1 MKEVKIYRKY
11 VWLLIPVLCFVMLNQ
26 MIVFNKIP
34 MAGDT
39 VSHKPIAKWVK
50 DYSAQ
55 NDDYAFWYPHL
66 FSGMPAFGSH
76 IKTPG
81 NPLAGV
87 LNFFLFNRGLK
98 YWFYF
103 SIGGLGI
110 YLFLRRQKLNFT
122 AALFG
127 GMIYSITPYMFGLI
141 NAGHS
146 SKLIALA
153 YAPWVFLTADYCLR
167 KKTWR
172 GVIFLALTAAFQL
185 WANHPQIVY
194 YTWMIIVFWWF
205 WYQTVKIVDR
215 KWSIKS
221 EGKAT
226 LLIISGLLIAIL
238 IVSTPYVFV
247 YEFQGHSNRGAPSVL
262 DKTEETESGVKWDY
276 ATQWSFEPFELI
288 SFIYPYYYG
297 LQNFPTR
304 DIKSAAYW
312 GGMPFTQSTHYFGL
326 LVVLIA
332 VLGAVLKR
340 PDRFQLFLWVTSGL
354 ILLVGFGRHL
364 SILFSPLF
372 HLAPFFSKFRVPSMI
387 YALLPLSFGLL
398 AAFGL
403 DTLINRIN
411 SVNTDNIK
419 RLQKPVLIVFGSVIV
434 LSLIYLLFGS
444 SIITFFK
451 TGEANKYDPRIIP
464 QIKNIRADLFR
475 KGLFLALVLSGGG
488 LAIIWLGFKGS
499 LKSRYVG
506 LLILALTVIDL
517 WIVDNEFLY
526 LHKSRKMEQQFQS
539 NVVTD
544 FLTADKD
551 LFRIFPVDEL
561 NTNWY
566 GYFGLASIGGYRPVK
581 LRTYQDLMD
590 ADGLNNVSILN
601 MLNVKYLVT
610 SKNIPHPSMKLVL
623 PGARKVYENTSVL
636 PKAWMVNRIINA
648 DSQKESLIGT
658 LTKDFQPEKEAIVV
672 NYHAEELPGVGGG
685 DVSVDR
691 YSENEINLTVDAK
704 ATGLLVLSENY
715 YKPGWLASIDGI
727 ETTIY
732 QTNHVLR
739 AVVVPEGE
747 HAVRFWYNDHKWKLT
762 RLISRL
768 SLLMTLIMLGWIYR
782 SRLTVLIR
790 RQK

>member
-1 MKEVKIYRKY
+1 MINLKEYKQYT
-11 VWLLIPVLCFVMLNQ
+11 WLLIPIICFIMIYQ

-55 NDDYAFWYPHL
+55 NDDHAFWYPHL

-76 IKTPG
+76 IRTPG

-98 YWFYF
+98 YWFYL

-122 AALFG
+122 ASLFG

-167 KKTWR
+167 KKAWR
-172 GVIFLALTAAFQL
+172 GVLLLAIAASLQL
-185 WANHPQIVY
+185 WANHPQVVY
-194 YTWMIIVFWWF
+194 YTWMVVVFWWL
-205 WYQTVKIVDR
+205 WLQTTSLVDR
-215 KWSIKS
+215 KWAIKS

-226 LLIISGLLIAIL
+226 LLILSGLLIALL
-238 IVSTPYVFV
+238 IVSTPYVFI

-262 DKTEETESGVKWDY
+262 DQTGETESGVKWDY
-276 ATQWSFEPFELI
+276 ATQWSFEPYELI

-304 DIKSAAYW
+304 DVKSAAYW

-326 LVVLIA
+326 LVILIA
-332 VLGAVLKR
+332 ILGAVLKK
-340 PDRFQLFLWVTSGL
+340 PDRFQTFLWVTSVL

-364 SILFSPLF
+364 PIVFSPLF

-387 YALLPLSFGLL
+387 YALLPLSFSLL

-403 DTLINRIN
+403 DALINRLRT
-411 SVNTDNIK
+411 VNPENIK

-444 SIITFFK
+444 STLSFFK
-451 TGEANKYDPRIIP
+451 TGEANKYDPQIIS
-464 QIKNIRADLFR
+464 QIKNVRADLFQ
-475 KGLFLALVLSGGG
+475 KGLILALVLSGGG
-488 LAIIWLGFKGS
+488 LAVIWLGLKGS
-499 LKSRYVG
+499 IKAKYIGLTLVG
-506 LLILALTVIDL
+506 LTIIDL
-517 WIVDNEFLY
+517 WVVNNEFLF
-526 LHKSRKMEQQFQS
+526 LHKTRKMEQQFQA
-539 NVVTD
+539 NAITD

-551 LFRIFPVDEL
+551 LFRIFPVDDL

-590 ADGLNNVSILN
+590 AGGLNNVSILN
-601 MLNVKYLVT
+601 MLNVKYLIT

-648 DSQKESLIGT
+648 DSQKESLEKVFS
-658 LTKDFQPEKEAIVV
+658 KDFAPDTEAIVN
-672 NYHAEELPGVGGG
+672 NYDAEEISSTGGG
-685 DVSVDR
+685 DVIIEA
-691 YSENEINLTVDAK
+691 YTENEIVLSVDAN
-704 ATGLLVLSENY
+704 ASGLLVLSENY
-715 YKPGWLASIDGI
+715 YAPGWRASVDGQA
-727 ETTIY
+727 TKLY

-739 AVVVPEGE
+739 SVVVPAGK
-747 HAVRFWYNDHKWKLT
+747 HAVKFWYDNCKWQLV
-762 RLISRL
+762 RIISRL

-782 SRLTVLIR
+782 SRLIVLIR

>member
-1 MKEVKIYRKY
+1 MINLKEYKQYT
-11 VWLLIPVLCFVMLNQ
+11 WLLIPIICFIMIYQ

-55 NDDYAFWYPHL
+55 NDDHAFWYSHL

-76 IKTPG
+76 IRTPG

-98 YWFYF
+98 YWFYL

-122 AALFG
+122 ASLFG

-172 GVIFLALTAAFQL
+172 GVLLLAIAASLQL
-185 WANHPQIVY
+185 WANHPQVVY
-194 YTWMIIVFWWF
+194 YTWMVVVFWWL
-205 WYQTVKIVDR
+205 WLQTTNLIDR
-215 KWSIKS
+215 KWAIKS

-226 LLIISGLLIAIL
+226 LLILSGLLIALL
-238 IVSTPYVFV
+238 IVSTPYVFI

-262 DKTEETESGVKWDY
+262 DQTGETESGVKWDY
-276 ATQWSFEPFELI
+276 ATQWSFEPYELI

-304 DIKSAAYW
+304 DVKSAAYW

-326 LVVLIA
+326 LVILIA
-332 VLGAVLKR
+332 ILGAVLKK
-340 PDRFQLFLWVTSGL
+340 PDRFQTFLWVTSVL

-364 SILFSPLF
+364 PILFSPLF

-387 YALLPLSFGLL
+387 YALLPLNFSLL

-403 DTLINRIN
+403 DALINRLRT
-411 SVNTDNIK
+411 VNPENIK

-444 SIITFFK
+444 STLSFFK
-451 TGEANKYDPRIIP
+451 TGEANKYDPQIIS
-464 QIKNIRADLFR
+464 QIKNVRADLFQ
-475 KGLFLALVLSGGG
+475 KGLILALVLSGGG
-488 LAIIWLGFKGS
+488 LAVIWLGLKGS
-499 LKSRYVG
+499 IKAKYVG
-506 LLILALTVIDL
+506 LTLVGLTIIDL
-517 WIVDNEFLY
+517 WVVNNEFLF
-526 LHKSRKMEQQFQS
+526 LHKTRKMEQQFQA
-539 NVVTD
+539 NAITD

-551 LFRIFPVDEL
+551 LFRIFPVDDL

-590 ADGLNNVSILN
+590 AGGLNNVSILN
-601 MLNVKYLVT
+601 MLNVKYLIT

-648 DSQKESLIGT
+648 DSQKESLEKVFS
-658 LTKDFQPEKEAIVV
+658 KDFAPDTEAIVN
-672 NYHAEELPGVGGG
+672 NYDAEEISSTGGG
-685 DVSVDR
+685 DVIIEA
-691 YSENEINLTVDAK
+691 YTENEIVLSVDAN
-704 ATGLLVLSENY
+704 ASGLLVLSENY
-715 YKPGWLASIDGI
+715 YAPGWRASVDGQA
-727 ETTIY
+727 TKLY

-739 AVVVPEGE
+739 SVVVPAGK
-747 HAVRFWYNDHKWKLT
+747 HAVKFWYDNYKWQLV
-762 RLISRL
+762 RIISRL

-782 SRLTVLIR
+782 SRLIVLIR

>member
-1 MKEVKIYRKY
+1 MKEVKIYQKY

-26 MIVFNKIP
+26 MILFNKIP

-55 NDDYAFWYPHL
+55 NDDHAFWYPHL

-76 IKTPG
+76 IRTPG

-122 AALFG
+122 ASLFG

-172 GVIFLALTAAFQL
+172 GVLLLAIAASLQL
-185 WANHPQIVY
+185 WANHPQVVY
-194 YTWMIIVFWWF
+194 YTWMVVVFWWL
-205 WYQTVKIVDR
+205 WLQTTNLIDR
-215 KWSIKS
+215 KWAIKS

-226 LLIISGLLIAIL
+226 LLILSGLLIALL
-238 IVSTPYVFV
+238 IVSTPYVFI

-262 DKTEETESGVKWDY
+262 DQTGETESGVKWDY
-276 ATQWSFEPFELI
+276 ATQWSFEPYELI

-304 DIKSAAYW
+304 DVKSAAYW

-326 LVVLIA
+326 LVILIA
-332 VLGAVLKR
+332 ILGAVLKK
-340 PDRFQLFLWVTSGL
+340 PDRFQTFLWVTSVL

-364 SILFSPLF
+364 PILFSPLF

-387 YALLPLSFGLL
+387 YALLPLNFSLL

-403 DTLINRIN
+403 DALINRLRT
-411 SVNTDNIK
+411 VNPENIK

-444 SIITFFK
+444 STLSFFK
-451 TGEANKYDPRIIP
+451 TGEANKYDPQIIS
-464 QIKNIRADLFR
+464 QIKNVRADLFQ
-475 KGLFLALVLSGGG
+475 KGLILALVLSGGG
-488 LAIIWLGFKGS
+488 LAVIWLGLKGS
-499 LKSRYVG
+499 IKAKYVG
-506 LLILALTVIDL
+506 LTLVGLTIIDL
-517 WIVDNEFLY
+517 WVVNNEFLF
-526 LHKSRKMEQQFQS
+526 LHKTRKMEQQFQA
-539 NVVTD
+539 NAITD

-551 LFRIFPVDEL
+551 LFRIFPVDDL

-590 ADGLNNVSILN
+590 AGGLNNVSILN
-601 MLNVKYLVT
+601 MLNVKYLIT

-648 DSQKESLIGT
+648 DSQKESLEKVFS
-658 LTKDFQPEKEAIVV
+658 KDFAPDTEAIVN
-672 NYHAEELPGVGGG
+672 NYDAEEISSTGGG
-685 DVSVDR
+685 DVIIEA
-691 YSENEINLTVDAK
+691 YTENEIVLSVDAN
-704 ATGLLVLSENY
+704 ASGLLVLSENY
-715 YKPGWLASIDGI
+715 YAPGWRASVDGQA
-727 ETTIY
+727 TKLY

-739 AVVVPEGE
+739 SVVVPAGK
-747 HAVRFWYNDHKWKLT
+747 HAVKFWYDNYKWQLV
-762 RLISRL
+762 RIISRL

-782 SRLTVLIR
+782 SRLIVLIR